1 MTRLPTL
8 FLSHGS
14 PMTAV
19 EPGAAGQAWAALAGA
34 LPVPRA
40 VLMVSAHWDT
50 ELPMLSGNAKPETIH
65 DFGGFPDALYA
76 LRYPA
81 PGAPDVAQEKLTDA
95 GLKVE
100 FTYNNMGGTGVV
112 AGQLPAAGAMV
123 APGTTIALEV
133 DGDDPGAP

>member
-1 MTRLPTL
+1 MSRLPTL

-19 EPGAAGQAWAALAGA
+19 EPGAAGRAWAALARA

-50 ELPMLSGNAKPETIH
+50 ALPMLSGNVTPETIH
-65 DFGGFPDALYA
+65 DFGGFPAELYT

-81 PGAPDVAQEKLTDA
+81 PGAPELATQAVALLKAAGITGEKLR
-95 GLKVE
+95 
-100 FTYNNMGGTGVV
+100 
-112 AGQLPAAGAMV
+112 
-123 APGTTIALEV
+123 AP
-133 DGDDPGAP
+133 